1 MEGVHVGVPLLTG
14 RRAFPPRGLGVE
26 HGLPEGRVGFPH
38 IQCECEWHLAVRDF
52 MNYLLQVVL
61 SFENRKNHY
70 FSKVVNW
77 SEAPPIFWNVCW
89 GPRDG
94 QTVCR
99 ANRYFRVCRDCVLCL
114 IFLFMRLT

>member
-1 MEGVHVGVPLLTG
+1 MEGVHVGVPLLAG

-70 FSKVVNW
+70 FSKVVN
-77 SEAPPIFWNVCW
+77 
-89 GPRDG
+89 
-94 QTVCR
+94 
-99 ANRYFRVCRDCVLCL
+99 
-114 IFLFMRLT
+114 